1 MGDRWQA
8 DMARP
13 KMGGAVGNGTLYARD
28 PAFYLAG
35 FDPYPAIRAWGRT
48 GDSALLGDRR
58 SRSHIRFEDGGEG
71 AIGLQKR
78 RPIVRVDVRCGAIS
92 TELGCPGHVWF
103 TPGSDRS
110 AEIPERHRAA
120 SAHPQ

>member
-35 FDPYPAIRAWGRT
+35 FDLYPTKRARGRT
-48 GDSALLGDRR
+48 GDSALLGDRH
-58 SRSHIRFEDGGEG
+58 SRPHIRFKDGGED

-78 RPIVRVDVRCGAIS
+78 RPIVSPYDGLSPCEA
-92 TELGCPGHVWF
+92 
-103 TPGSDRS
+103 
-110 AEIPERHRAA
+110 HRLAA
-120 SAHPQ
+120 A